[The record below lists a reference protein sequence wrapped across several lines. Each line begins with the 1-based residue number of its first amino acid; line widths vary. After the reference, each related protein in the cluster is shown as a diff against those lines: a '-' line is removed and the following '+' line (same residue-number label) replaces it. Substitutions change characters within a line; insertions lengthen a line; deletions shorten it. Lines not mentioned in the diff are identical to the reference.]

1 VVFSGSFLGDTN
13 LVFFSQSINRLGTA
27 VGGTALQPKPAEPAP
42 QPQLNL
48 RISGSVKIGDG
59 KEFEINALPVLP

>member
-1 VVFSGSFLGDTN
+1 LISNSFP
-13 LVFFSQSINRLGTA
+13 S
-27 VGGTALQPKPAEPAP
+27 
-42 QPQLNL
+42 QLNL